1 MRAVLL
7 AGGKG
12 TRLGKRDIPKP
23 MVEVGGIPVLEH
35 QIRLLKSHQF
45 YQVTVLAS
53 YKAERIEEYFGDGAE
68 FGIDLEIVTED
79 PPLGTA
85 GAVKAFAKCHKDPFL
100 VIYSDLMVDIDLTHL
115 VEFHKS
121 RESLATLVVHPNDHP
136 LDSDLVEIDDEA
148 FVKQFF
154 SKPHAESAGRR
165 NLVNAAVYVLD
176 PSLLE
181 MVPENE
187 PSDFG
192 RDIFPKVVK
201 SGGKIRAY
209 LTTEYVKDMGTR
221 ERLAAVT
228 RDFRAGKISRMN
240 RGVARKVCFLD
251 RDGVINKEVGDLS
264 RTDQLTLIPGAATS
278 IRKLN
283 QNGFFVFVVT
293 NQPALAKGFMT
304 LEGLSK
310 IHAQLEW
317 ILGLDGAF
325 VDAIY
330 FCPHHPDK
338 GFSGEDKTLKR
349 ECECRKPA
357 PGLILKALEE
367 HNLDMENSWLIGDR
381 LCDIAAGQAAG
392 VSKTILVRTGH
403 DGHDADLYEERPDF
417 VMDSIEEACELIT
430 ESSKD
435 Q

>member
-68 FGIDLEIVTED
+68 FGVDLEIVKED

-176 PSLLE
+176 PSILE

-228 RDFRAGKISRMN
+228 RDFQTGKIGRMK
-240 RGVARKVCFLD
+240 RSIKRKVCFLD
-251 RDGVINKEVGDLS
+251 RDGVINQEVGDLS
-264 RTDQLTLIPGAATS
+264 RVDQLVLIPGAAEAV
-278 IRKLN
+278 RKLN
-283 QNGFFVFVVT
+283 QKGFLVIVVT

-304 LEGLSK
+304 FEGLSK

-317 ILGLDGAF
+317 VLGLSGAF

-330 FCPHHPDK
+330 VCPHHPKK
-338 GFSGEDKTLKR
+338 GFQGEVERLKKD
-349 ECECRKPA
+349 CECRKPA
-357 PGLILKALEE
+357 PGLILQALAD
-367 HNLDMENSWLIGDR
+367 HNLDMSNSWLIGDR
-381 LCDIAAGQAAG
+381 LCDIAAGQSGG
-392 VSKTILVRTGH
+392 VNSNILVRTGH
-403 DGHDADLYEERPDF
+403 AGHDEHLFEEKPDF
-417 VMDSIEEACELIT
+417 VVESIVEACNLIL
-430 ESSKD
+430 EKSGEE
-435 Q
+435 

>member
-12 TRLGKRDIPKP
+12 TRLGKSDIPKP

-68 FGIDLEIVTED
+68 FGVDLEIVKED

-154 SKPHAESAGRR
+154 AKPHAESAGRR

-176 PSLLE
+176 PSILE

-192 RDIFPKVVK
+192 RDIFPRVVK

-228 RDFRAGKISRMN
+228 RDFQAGKISRMN

-264 RTDQLTLIPGAATS
+264 RTDQLSLIPGASTS
-278 IRKLN
+278 IRRLN
-283 QNGFFVFVVT
+283 QNGFLVIVVT
-293 NQPALAKGFMT
+293 NQPNISRGKI
-304 LEGLSK
+304 SK
-310 IHAQLEW
+310 NEVIKMNNIIKEKTE
-317 ILGLDGAF
+317 
-325 VDAIY
+325 VDDFFICY
-330 FCPHHPDK
+330 HDDIDNC
-338 GFSGEDKTLKR
+338 S
-349 ECECRKPA
+349 CRKPK
-357 PGLILKALEE
+357 PGLLLQASIKW
-367 HNLDMENSWLIGDR
+367 NIDFNKSYLIGDR
-381 LCDIAAGQAAG
+381 WKDIEAGKKVKCKTIFIDNKYGETKHQSPTYISYSLFDAAQIIKKN
-392 VSKTILVRTGH
+392 VSK
-403 DGHDADLYEERPDF
+403 
-417 VMDSIEEACELIT
+417 
-430 ESSKD
+430 K
-435 Q
+435 